1 MPPFS
6 PKTAVQL
13 GPNDFLVIAPLE
25 VEAYNETSDEP
36 HLITLLPGILYTVL
50 DAGDDWLIGC
60 TRDELPEI
68 FELSLGKPQQPTG
81 NQLAQLKQALLGQP
95 DD

>member
-13 GPNDFLVIAPLE
+13 GPDDFLVTAPME
-25 VEAYNETSDEP
+25 VAAYNETSDDP

-50 DAGDDWLIGC
+50 DAGDNWLLGC
-60 TRDELPEI
+60 TRDELPEL
-68 FELSLGKPQQPTG
+68 FELWLGQPQRPTSS
-81 NQLAQLKQALLGQP
+81 QLAQLKQASPGQ
-95 DD
+95 